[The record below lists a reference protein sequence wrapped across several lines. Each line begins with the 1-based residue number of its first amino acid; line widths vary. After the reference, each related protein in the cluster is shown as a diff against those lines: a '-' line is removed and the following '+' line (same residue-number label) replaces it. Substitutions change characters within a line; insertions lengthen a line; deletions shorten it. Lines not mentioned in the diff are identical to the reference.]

1 MSDALTK
8 LLMFGGAGVGIPA
21 LLLGLSKKYSDKQ
34 QAKKDLV
41 GNTLTGALVGAT
53 GGGLLNAVENPE
65 ESSNLK
71 QLTRLLAGGAT
82 GAGLGAATSYA
93 KDYKKLS
100 SVKEN
105 TMTYADIVTKLAH
118 DMKATQC
125 PGVKLA
131 KSDEELKAFVVG
143 ITKFAA
149 EAELTQEEFDS
160 FSASCV
166 EAMKSVK

>member
-1 MSDALTK
+1 MSDPLTK
-8 LLMFGGAGVGIPA
+8 ALMFGGAGIGIPA

-34 QAKKDLV
+34 QAQKDLV
-41 GNTLTGALVGAT
+41 SNAVTGGLAGAT
-53 GGGLLNAVENPE
+53 GGGLLNAVENPV
-65 ESSNLK
+65 ESSNLS
-71 QLTRLLAGGAT
+71 QLTRLLLGGAA
-82 GAGLGAATSYA
+82 GAGLGAAASYA
-93 KDYKKLS
+93 KDHKKLS
-100 SVKEN
+100 SVKEQN
-105 TMTYADIVTKLAH
+105 MTYADIVTKLAN

-143 ITKFAA
+143 ITKFAS

-166 EAMKSVK
+166 EAMKSIK